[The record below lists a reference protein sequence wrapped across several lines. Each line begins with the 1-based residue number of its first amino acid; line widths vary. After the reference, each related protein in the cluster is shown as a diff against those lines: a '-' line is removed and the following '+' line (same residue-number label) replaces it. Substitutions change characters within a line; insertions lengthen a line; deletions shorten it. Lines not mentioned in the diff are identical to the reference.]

1 MKIHS
6 SKNKLQKPKKL
17 HSSLK
22 KWGYCKIKILSFYF
36 QCLNY
41 ILNMFVILKLYQFFF
56 FFLCFCCCCCYYLSI
71 YPSVH
76 LSIQPFIINPIDT
89 PIYILL
95 SIHSSLTIHLFLY
108 PYPCIHSFIHAS
120 FHLFINPSF
129 LTNQS

>member
-95 SIHSSLTIHLFLY
+95 SIHSSLTIHLFLR
-108 PYPCIHSFIHAS
+108 PSFPLSISMHPFLYPCIVPSIH
-120 FHLFINPSF
+120 
-129 LTNQS
+129 